1 MIYDFQ
7 NIVYSAKNAFRTK
20 NIIIDY
26 NNKNR
31 LEQKT
36 FFSALIICMAFVQQ
50 LNTKILYK
58 YE

>member
-7 NIVYSAKNAFRTK
+7 NIVYSAKNGFRTK

-31 LEQKT
+31 LEQNT
-36 FFSALIICMAFVQQ
+36 FFSALTICMAFVQQ